1 MGKKWIRGFHKK
13 VVVHVKKAFKK
24 VSKHVKHVVAAPS
37 LHFGKKMSLKK
48 HLKKKKAKKAKAAIK
63 HIYSGAAGHYHRIV
77 MPNSMKKSKLL
88 KGLLKKM
95 KAHKRV

>member
-1 MGKKWIRGFHKK
+1 MG
-13 VVVHVKKAFKK
+13 VVHVKKAFKK
-24 VSKHVKHVVAAPS
+24 VSKHVKLVVAAPS

-48 HLKKKKAKKAKAAIK
+48 HLKKAKAAAKKAAKKAKKAKAAIK
-63 HIYSGAAGHYHRIV
+63 HIYSGAAGYYHRIV